1 MSAASTGR
9 LDFVLRL
16 IDRVSTPLSR
26 VQTSFSDL
34 ATRGQA
40 GITQMGVGMAGV
52 VGTAV
57 ALQQAMAPAL
67 AQQAALGELKS
78 LPGLSVVNRQ
88 KHEPA

>member
-1 MSAASTGR
+1 MNSASTGR

-40 GITQMGVGMAGV
+40 GITQTGMGMAGV

-57 ALQQAMAPAL
+57 ALQRPCAGIGAAGRAGRIEEPRRCSRRVGT
-67 AQQAALGELKS
+67 AQ
-78 LPGLSVVNRQ
+78 
-88 KHEPA
+88 